1 MPMMGRHGA
10 GSIVKRKHGPPYHAT
25 LIVGG
30 RRLFRYAQ
38 TVKEAER
45 ALTELK
51 RMRDNDLDPTRQTV
65 ADFLR
70 SWMAGLRDA
79 KRQRVRPRTLEH
91 YELIVERHII
101 PGLGKHRL
109 SNLREAHVQLGWM
122 PMQAHPGQFI
132 IIVRCSEG
140 HSTWLS
146 SADLSTVT
154 QRWALNSLTRATRS
168 QAAHHRRSPSRPRG
182 HGR

>member
-45 ALTELK
+45 ALTELR

-101 PGLGKHRL
+101 PALGKHRL
-109 SNLREAHVQLGWM
+109 SVCGNTTSSLGWM
-122 PMQAHPGQFI
+122 RRRQRAPDNSPPSGGAPKGTQCRCPPSFI
-132 IIVRCSEG
+132 DG
-140 HSTWLS
+140 
-146 SADLSTVT
+146 T
-154 QRWALNSLTRATRS
+154 QRWESIFQKQLTRALGL
-168 QAAHHRRSPSRPRG
+168 SPSKTPKPSSEQP
-182 HGR
+182 